1 MRYAVRTL
9 IKTPG
14 FSLIA
19 ITTIA
24 LGIAAN
30 TAIFSVV
37 NGVLLRPLPFRDEGR
52 VVKVSTVTRDE
63 PDSNHSAGDFLD
75 IRQNNRTLEAIAGFR
90 EDVAAIAAKPGEPIQ
105 LEAAW
110 VTSEF
115 FDVLGTPP
123 VLGRPFARADNSA
136 GQKLVVLGYTAWQQL
151 FSGDVGA
158 AGRQVRI
165 NGDAY
170 TVAAVMP
177 QRFAWPQGA
186 KAWLLSPLPV
196 PPSPINMKDPLTNRD
211 VQYFQAVARLKP
223 GVTLVEAQQDL
234 HAVGVATQQKNGQT
248 SGGRDVRA
256 MPVRETLVAGVRDAL
271 LVIQA
276 AVGLVLLIACA
287 NVSSLLIARATGR
300 RRELAIRA
308 ALGAGRG
315 QLIRQLLAESL
326 VLGICGGVVGLL
338 LSSWLVVLLVR
349 FLPQGLPRTDAITL
363 DTTVMIVT
371 LLASV
376 GTGLL
381 FGILPALQASRTD
394 AAHVIKEAGERGST
408 RARGRAALVV
418 AEIALT
424 LVLLAGAGLLAN
436 SFLRLQRVDTGFKP
450 EHVTIADLM
459 VPQTRYPKGADQTR
473 VYRRLLE
480 GLTERPELQAVG
492 VGFPGPFHGGSASG
506 TFFIE
511 GRASTTRADR
521 PFGHL
526 GTVSGGYFAAM
537 GIPLLSGRTFQDRD
551 VETAPPVAIVSAS
564 LAKKY
569 WPGDNPVGK
578 RLRFDD
584 NPADPWFTV
593 VGLVGDVRQL
603 GLSKAPPSL
612 LYLPYEQFALPFTS
626 VAVRSSL
633 PQGTVISLLKAQLA
647 AIDPDMPF
655 GDITSLQS
663 EVENSVDQPR
673 FRAMLIGI
681 FALLALILAA
691 VGVYGLIS
699 YTVTQRTREIGIR
712 VALGA
717 APRQILI
724 PVIREG
730 LRLALVGIGLGLI
743 GAFAAMRALTAFLF
757 GVGASDPLTFAGVA
771 LLLLA
776 VATAAS
782 YIPSRRALRVDPVVA
797 LRAE

>member
-1 MRYAVRTL
+1 
-9 IKTPG
+9 
-14 FSLIA
+14 
-19 ITTIA
+19 
-24 LGIAAN
+24 
-30 TAIFSVV
+30 
-37 NGVLLRPLPFRDEGR
+37 
-52 VVKVSTVTRDE
+52 
-63 PDSNHSAGDFLD
+63 
-75 IRQNNRTLEAIAGFR
+75 
-90 EDVAAIAAKPGEPIQ
+90 
-105 LEAAW
+105 
-110 VTSEF
+110 
-115 FDVLGTPP
+115 
-123 VLGRPFARADNSA
+123 
-136 GQKLVVLGYTAWQQL
+136 
-151 FSGDVGA
+151 
-158 AGRQVRI
+158 
-165 NGDAY
+165 
-170 TVAAVMP
+170 
-177 QRFAWPQGA
+177 
-186 KAWLLSPLPV
+186 
-196 PPSPINMKDPLTNRD
+196 
-211 VQYFQAVARLKP
+211 
-223 GVTLVEAQQDL
+223 
-234 HAVGVATQQKNGQT
+234 
-248 SGGRDVRA
+248 
-256 MPVRETLVAGVRDAL
+256 
-271 LVIQA
+271 
-276 AVGLVLLIACA
+276 
-287 NVSSLLIARATGR
+287 
-300 RRELAIRA
+300 
-308 ALGAGRG
+308 
-315 QLIRQLLAESL
+315 
-326 VLGICGGVVGLL
+326 
-338 LSSWLVVLLVR
+338 
-349 FLPQGLPRTDAITL
+349 
-363 DTTVMIVT
+363 
-371 LLASV
+371 
-376 GTGLL
+376 
-381 FGILPALQASRTD
+381 
-394 AAHVIKEAGERGST
+394 
-408 RARGRAALVV
+408 
-418 AEIALT
+418 
-424 LVLLAGAGLLAN
+424 
-436 SFLRLQRVDTGFKP
+436 
-450 EHVTIADLM
+450 
-459 VPQTRYPKGADQTR
+459 
-473 VYRRLLE
+473 
-480 GLTERPELQAVG
+480 
-492 VGFPGPFHGGSASG
+492 
-506 TFFIE
+506 
-511 GRASTTRADR
+511 
-521 PFGHL
+521 
-526 GTVSGGYFAAM
+526 M

-569 WPGDNPVGK
+569 WPGENPVGK

-673 FRAMLIGI
+673 FRAMLIGT

-797 LRAE
+797 LRAD